1 MVNNRVAKEVA
12 NDIVN
17 DQMKVLQKTIEYM
30 AKKTS
35 EDWERMA
42 RKVMDDYYSDYDK
55 TTQKYNR
62 TFEMRQKIITPV
74 LKQDGFNW
82 EAGVKFDVFGT
93 MDHEL
98 EDFDEISIFQNF
110 MHGHHGNKNYTVP
123 TTGEQIKRNI
133 YISPTPAKEVLDMYY
148 KNYDRK
154 IEEYFEDGLKLALLD
169 R

>member
-42 RKVMDDYYSDYDK
+42 RRVMDDYYSDYDK
-55 TTQKYNR
+55 TTQKYER
-62 TFEMRQKIITPV
+62 TFEMKNKIITPV
-74 LKQDGFNW
+74 LKQTGFDW
-82 EAGVKFDVFGT
+82 EAGVDFDFEQ
-93 MDHEL
+93 MDHDDITDTGE
-98 EDFDEISIFQNF
+98 FWIWKNF
-110 MHGHHGNKNYTVP
+110 MYGYHGNENYTVP
-123 TTGEQIKRNI
+123 TTGKKIKRNV
-133 YISPTPAKEVLDMYY
+133 YISSPPAKEVLDTYY
-148 KNYDRK
+148 KNYDSK